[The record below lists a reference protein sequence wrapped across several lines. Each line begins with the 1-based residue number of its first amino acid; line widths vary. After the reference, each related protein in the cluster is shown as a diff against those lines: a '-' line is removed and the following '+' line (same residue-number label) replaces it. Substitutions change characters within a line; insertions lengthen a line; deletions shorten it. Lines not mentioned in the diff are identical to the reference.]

1 MKKKRKFHLSAKYQI
16 VLYVTVMLLMLV
28 IGIGFMI
35 YPILSSQYMETVRS
49 QIQMQYQE
57 QISESNTDQL
67 DSIREAAQAYNIK
80 LASGELSL
88 LEPTENGY
96 FDQLIIPDVTDVM
109 AYIHIPK
116 IHVDLPVYHGVGN
129 DALSSGC
136 GHMPQS
142 SLPVGGE
149 STHAVISAHTGMA
162 SSAMFS
168 DLPLLVPGDIFQI
181 EVLGETLTYEIQS
194 QDDIQTVLP
203 VEVRAIQIKNGEDLC
218 TLVTCVPFGV
228 NTHRLLVTGHR
239 IPTPDVQ
246 HGEAPASVSVAD
258 ETPKS
263 VWQDEYWKSVKIGL
277 WSILAI
283 LSTACIGGCVYAYCK
298 KHRGKYQR

>member
-1 MKKKRKFHLSAKYQI
+1 MKKITVKIHLSSKVQI
-16 VLYVTVMLLMLV
+16 VLAIFSVILLLLLG
-28 IGIGFMI
+28 IGIMV
-35 YPILSSQYMETVRS
+35 YPMVSSMYMETVRS
-49 QIQMQYQE
+49 GIQTQYQ
-57 QISESNTDQL
+57 QQMADSNEDQL
-67 DSIREAAQAYNIK
+67 SKIREAAKAYNFR

-96 FDQLIIPDVTDVM
+96 FDQMLVPGMTDVM

-129 DALSSGC
+129 DALFSGC

-162 SSAMFS
+162 SSSMFS
-168 DLPLLVPGDIFQI
+168 DLPLLVPGDIFQLD
-181 EVLGETLTYEIQS
+181 VLGETLTYEIQS
-194 QDDIQTVLP
+194 EADIQTVLP

-218 TLVTCVPFGV
+218 TLVTCVPFGI

-239 IPTPDVQ
+239 IPTPEKA
-246 HGEAPASVSVAD
+246 EAQEDTLTAAPEAN
-258 ETPKS
+258 TS
-263 VWQDEYWKSVKIGL
+263 VWQDEYWKSIQIGVL
-277 WSILAI
+277 LILVI
-283 LSTACIGGCVYAYCK
+283 LLIAGTVGAFFYLRK
-298 KHRGKYQR
+298 KKGKYQK

>member
-1 MKKKRKFHLSAKYQI
+1 MKKITVKIHLSSKAQI
-16 VLYVTVMLLMLV
+16 VLAISSVILLLLLG
-28 IGIGFMI
+28 IGIMV
-35 YPILSSQYMETVRS
+35 YPMVSSMYMETVRS
-49 QIQMQYQE
+49 GIQTQYQ
-57 QISESNTDQL
+57 QQLADSNEDQL
-67 DSIREAAQAYNIK
+67 SEIREAAKAYNIR

-96 FDQLIIPDVTDVM
+96 FDQMLVPGMTDVM

-162 SSAMFS
+162 SSSMFS
-168 DLPLLVPGDIFQI
+168 DLPLLVPGDIFQLD
-181 EVLGETLTYEIQS
+181 VLGETLTYEIQS
-194 QDDIQTVLP
+194 EADIQTVLP

-218 TLVTCVPFGV
+218 TLVTCVPFGI

-239 IPTPDVQ
+239 IPTLEKAEDQEETLTAPP
-246 HGEAPASVSVAD
+246 EAN
-258 ETPKS
+258 TS
-263 VWQDEYWKSVKIGL
+263 VWQDEYWKSIQIGVFL
-277 WSILAI
+277 ILVI
-283 LSTACIGGCVYAYCK
+283 LLIAGTVGAFFYLRK
-298 KHRGKYQR
+298 EKGKYLK